1 MQPTAQ
7 INSERLSET
16 VVRCI
21 FDWRTNNNPSQL
33 ERSGTEEIVLWDI
46 LVCRCLHPLSGLGG
60 FYTFRISGIQS
71 NRCSGIVATCWLLDY
86 QTVLLAFACETD
98 ARHAATLDTGLVA
111 SGYPGG
117 SRTHMS
123 STHFQYARAF
133 FGYVSLEV
141 TKGET

>member
-71 NRCSGIVATCWLLDY
+71 NRCSGIV
-86 QTVLLAFACETD
+86 LLAFACETD